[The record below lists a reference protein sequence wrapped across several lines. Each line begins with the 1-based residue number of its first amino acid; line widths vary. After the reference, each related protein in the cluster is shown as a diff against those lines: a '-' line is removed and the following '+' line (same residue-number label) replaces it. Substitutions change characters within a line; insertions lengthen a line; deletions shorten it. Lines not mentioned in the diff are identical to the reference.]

1 LKTTGSSR
9 REEEKAEE
17 RQAASEPKLSFRVQT
32 GCMIVLFFFPFFL

>member
-1 LKTTGSSR
+1 LKTTGSAR

-17 RQAASEPKLSFRVQT
+17 RQASEPKLSFRVQT